1 MTQRGEAA
9 PEENVDLVTERTEF
23 EPESTEQFSFLCDL
37 GVSSVSSV
45 SQSERPQRDSR
56 FRDSERMVFIRA
68 DP

>member
-23 EPESTEQFSFLCDL
+23 EPESTEQFNFLCDL

-45 SQSERPQRDSR
+45 SQSEGPQRDSM
-56 FRDSERMVFIRA
+56 FRDSERMAFIRA
-68 DP
+68 DL